1 MTTND
6 ARMKTKSGSLTFHG
20 PSGRRFLARGGS
32 LVLLLLMAVA
42 CTAPRPLAVPEQ
54 LLAIREDLPLNDV
67 TRERVIRFI
76 AAGGQQQDGGTAATP
91 IPAVQRDFGKLLD
104 LLKDAQNLRFSGF
117 EKRLASSVPLD
128 DREMPVIDAQEKYPD
143 DLGRLAFLVH
153 NFWFVFYA
161 QKESSDGDPLPVEKW
176 MFDKMV
182 VFRDRPPK

>member
-1 MTTND
+1 M
-6 ARMKTKSGSLTFHG
+6 
-20 PSGRRFLARGGS
+20 GRR
-32 LVLLLLMAVA
+32 VLLGQSFAVFLLILLVA

-54 LLAIREDLPLNDV
+54 LLAIREDLPLNDM
-67 TRERVIRFI
+67 TRERIVRFI
-76 AAGGQQQDGGTAATP
+76 AAGGQQQDGGTAAIP
-91 IPAVQRDFGKLLD
+91 IPAVERDFGKLLD

-117 EKRLASSVPLD
+117 EKRLASTVPLD

-161 QKESSDGDPLPVEKW
+161 QKESSDGDPLPVERW
-176 MFDKMV
+176 TFDKMV

>member
-1 MTTND
+1 M
-6 ARMKTKSGSLTFHG
+6 MTKSGSLTFHG
-20 PSGRRFLARGGS
+20 SSGRRVLARGGS

-54 LLAIREDLPLNDV
+54 LLAIRENLPLNEV
-67 TRERVIRFI
+67 TRERIVIFI

-91 IPAVQRDFGKLLD
+91 IPAVEKDFGKLLD
-104 LLKDAQNLRFSGF
+104 FLKDGQNLRFSSF
-117 EKRLASSVPLD
+117 EERLASLVPWD
-128 DREMPVIDAQEKYPD
+128 DREMPVIDAQERYPD

-161 QKESSDGDPLPVEKW
+161 QKESPDGDPLHKDQW
-176 MFDKMV
+176 TLHKIV